1 MRKRKQYFGIRR
13 QWPVSPDRQGVQAKW
28 DLAETQQKNPI
39 DYELFHDLQ
48 SLEFDCMIGL
58 AKVSSPMIER
68 MVGSHRGGMSRMEFY
83 TTAGY
88 NPNPHMVS
96 VHRLKAILD
105 KGLQDNLMICLEDS
119 YSIRHDKLN
128 HDFESLAV
136 ETPDVNLRASNWY
149 PT

>member
-1 MRKRKQYFGIRR
+1 MRKRKPWSDSPSR
-13 QWPVSPDRQGVQAKW
+13 QTVQAKW
-28 DLAETQQKNPI
+28 DLAETQQKKPI

-48 SLEFDCMIGL
+48 SLEFDRMIGL
-58 AKVSSPMIER
+58 EKMSRPMTER
-68 MVGSHRGGMSRMEFY
+68 IVGSHRGGMSRMEFY

-96 VHRLKAILD
+96 AHRLKAMLN
-105 KGLQDNLMICLEDS
+105 KGLQGNPMICLEDS

-136 ETPDVNLRASNWY
+136 ETPNDYVRTSTW
-149 PT
+149 